1 MVNLEWLRTFRA
13 VYRTKSL
20 SRASEI
26 LNISQPTVSQHIQAL
41 EVYVGQKLFTRKSKG
56 VLETDEGKII
66 NTLVSGS
73 IELLEEAEN
82 KISRQFS
89 KNKTVLTIG
98 LSPHLY
104 KSLFNHT
111 LLELEEYVH
120 IKFGTK
126 QTLIKDVEENRLLY
140 AIVPNGIPSF
150 DMNCNQLFDQ
160 KLVIAYTTDI
170 DFSNLEKIYKNNI
183 EEAEQVLINQTWF
196 AHDTAF
202 GYIKQFWMQNFDK
215 KRPSIIANYV
225 IPDEQDLL
233 VQLSKMSGLTIATDS
248 VVAPFVSK
256 GLLKTIDLNSIYFRT
271 LSLLSNKKKAPKEMT
286 NKILELLQERF

>member
-41 EVYVGQKLFTRKSKG
+41 EVYVGQKLFVRKSKG

-89 KNKTVLTIG
+89 KNKTVLSIG
-98 LSPHLY
+98 VSEHLY
-104 KSLFNHT
+104 KSLFNHS

-120 IKFGTK
+120 VKFDSK
-126 QTLIKDVEENRLLY
+126 QNLIKDVEENRLLY
-140 AIVPNGIPSF
+140 AIVPNGIPTF
-150 DMNCNQLFDQ
+150 DMYVHHLFDQ
-160 KLVIAYTTDI
+160 KLVIACTNDI
-170 DFSNLEKIYKNNI
+170 DLSELKDTYNKDKEQ
-183 EEAEQVLINQTWF
+183 AEQILTRQKWF
-196 AHDTAF
+196 AHDPAF
-202 GYIKQFWMQNFDK
+202 GYIKLFWMQNFNK

-225 IPDEQDLL
+225 IPNEHELL
-233 VQLSKMSGLTIATDS
+233 VQLAQMSGLTIASDS
-248 VVAPFVSK
+248 VVAPFVKS
-256 GLLKTIDLNSIYFRT
+256 GELKTIDLNSVNYRSLT
-271 LSLLSNKKKAPKEMT
+271 LLSNKKKAPDELTK
-286 NKILELLQERF
+286 KIVNLLKGS